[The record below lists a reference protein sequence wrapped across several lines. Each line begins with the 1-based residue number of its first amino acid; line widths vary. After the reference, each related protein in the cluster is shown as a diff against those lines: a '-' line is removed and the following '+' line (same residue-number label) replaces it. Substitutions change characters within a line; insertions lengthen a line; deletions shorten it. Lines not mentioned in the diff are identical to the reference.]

1 MSRPSAGRQNP
12 AGGGVLGGLFYDG
25 DSGIGG
31 AGVLLDGGEEQRLIH
46 QLIGGAAVVAR
57 CNAEPRDLIE
67 PGDGEVIRQGEYAE
81 QQQGGGEDDADA
93 GGAFCGKRTDDEIQ
107 AGQHHEA
114 AERGVDAAPTAF
126 GGEDGQGGDDD
137 EQPEDGQQDA
147 DDPADPGFGGD
158 LTVFRHGDGGFF
170 DFLIHILAFPF
181 SFDDFRD
188 ADPVELGQLDQHPEI
203 GHIAA
208 RFPYLKILVMYE
220 CLHLL
225 A

>member
-1 MSRPSAGRQNP
+1 MIKRLRGGWGAGLRFVEEASPPEARRNHVTSICRKAKTP
-12 AGGGVLGGLFYDG
+12 PWGGVLGGLFYDG

-67 PGDGEVIRQGEYAE
+67 LCDGEVIRQGEYAE

-126 GGEDGQGGDDD
+126 AGEDGQGRDDD
-137 EQPEDGQQDA
+137 EQPEDGSRI
-147 DDPADPGFGGD
+147 PMTLRIP
-158 LTVFRHGDGGFF
+158 V
-170 DFLIHILAFPF
+170 LA
-181 SFDDFRD
+181 
-188 ADPVELGQLDQHPEI
+188 VT
-203 GHIAA
+203 
-208 RFPYLKILVMYE
+208 
-220 CLHLL
+220 
-225 A
+225 